1 MYSIAAGKQWLNT
14 LALPSHTRDSD
25 LNLLNTRYTRFLNST
40 GGRSWDNVTM
50 RLDTTEVR
58 GHKFYLN
65 IKPHWP
71 SLLTGFDNSK
81 NKVALVFP
89 LTQIGNTSHNT
100 IKIYNPSINP
110 LIIQL
115 VMDWNYPQGTRLY
128 HSLPAKYVLFE

>member
-71 SLLTGFDNSK
+71 SLLTGFGNSK

-128 HSLPAKYVLFE
+128 HSLPAKYVFFE